1 MTALHRKPYGY
12 CKCSSHQCIMGDVT
26 EEEMDNVTF
35 KSDTVLSDV
44 HIHCPNKR
52 HLMVRL
58 NAVGQPV
65 FLSYFKLLWNTDD
78 WASEKSGREAT
89 TEREHQYSS
98 GDELCDKDRNNL
110 KNERESNTEGLEAL
124 LDDDGDLEV
133 VRRPR
138 STSDLEAED
147 LSRDRVYPVI
157 LMKGKEDAFEDEEQE
172 CTCTDV
178 VKIEHTMATPLEDVG
193 KQVGIVPCIILLFM
207 DCASEC
213 AQCNRI
219 SYLKVWRAAFLL
231 ADYVLFKRDMFR
243 CCTVLELGG
252 GTGITSIIMGT
263 VANRVYC
270 TDVGDDLLAM
280 CEQNVALNKHLMEP
294 GGGEIKVKE
303 LDWLKDEF
311 CTDPEALFSWSE
323 EEIADLH
330 DHCTVIMAADVFYD
344 DDLTDALFRTL
355 YRITHNLKKSCT
367 VFLAIEKRLN
377 FTLRHMDITCE
388 AYSHFRNTLNDLENL
403 QDGKMKYNV
412 EPIKPDFCQ
421 FLSYERI
428 EQLELW
434 KIIADQLT

>member
-1 MTALHRKPYGY
+1 
-12 CKCSSHQCIMGDVT
+12 MGDVT
-26 EEEMDNVTF
+26 GKEMDNLTF

-44 HIHCPNKR
+44 HLHCPNKS

-78 WASEKSGREAT
+78 QASEKYARETT
-89 TEREHQYSS
+89 TEREHQYRS
-98 GDELCDKDRNNL
+98 GAELTSKDGNNL
-110 KNERESNTEGLEAL
+110 KYEKELNTEGIEAL
-124 LDDDGDLEV
+124 LDEDGDLDV
-133 VRRPR
+133 VRRPQR
-138 STSDLEAED
+138 ASDSEAED
-147 LSRDRVYPVI
+147 LMRDRVYPVI
-157 LMKGKEDAFEDEEQE
+157 LMKGKENAFEDEEQE
-172 CTCTDV
+172 CTCRNV

-193 KQVGIVPCIILLFM
+193 KQV
-207 DCASEC
+207 
-213 AQCNRI
+213 
-219 SYLKVWRAAFLL
+219 WRAAFLL
-231 ADYVLFKRDMFR
+231 ADYILFKRDVFR
-243 CCTVLELGG
+243 SCTVLELGG
-252 GTGITSIIMGT
+252 GTGIASIIMGMI
-263 VANRVYC
+263 ASRVYC
-270 TDVGDDLLAM
+270 TDVGEDLLAM

-311 CTDPEALFSWSE
+311 CTDPEALYSWSE

-355 YRITHNLKKSCT
+355 YRITRNVKHSCT

-377 FTLRHMDITCE
+377 FTLRQMDVTCE
-388 AYSHFRNTLNDLENL
+388 AYSHFRSTLNDLENL
-403 QDGKMKYNV
+403 HDGKMKYSV

-421 FLSYERI
+421 FLIYERI

-434 KIIADQLT
+434 KITADQLT

>member
-1 MTALHRKPYGY
+1 MPVSGREWNPCVAALLKGLFER
-12 CKCSSHQCIMGDVT
+12 CRCSSHQHPMVDFM
-26 EEEMDNVTF
+26 EKEMDNPTF
-35 KSDTVLSDV
+35 RSDTVLSDV
-44 HIHCPNKR
+44 HLHCPSQR

-65 FLSYFKLLWNTDD
+65 FLSYFKLLWSTEDL
-78 WASEKSGREAT
+78 ASGKHVGEVT
-89 TEREHQYSS
+89 TGREHQCRS
-98 GDELCDKDRNNL
+98 GDDLCDKDR
-110 KNERESNTEGLEAL
+110 SNMKKGELNSEGVEAL

-138 STSDLEAED
+138 SASDLQAED
-147 LSRDRVYPVI
+147 LLRDIVCPVI

-172 CTCTDV
+172 CTRSDV

-193 KQVGIVPCIILLFM
+193 KQV
-207 DCASEC
+207 
-213 AQCNRI
+213 
-219 SYLKVWRAAFLL
+219 WRAAFLL
-231 ADYVLFKRDMFR
+231 ADYILFQRDTFR
-243 CCTVLELGG
+243 CCSVLELGG

-263 VANRVYC
+263 VARRVYC
-270 TDVGDDLLAM
+270 TDVGEDLLAM

-311 CTDPEALFSWSE
+311 CTDPEAPYSWSE
-323 EEIADLH
+323 EEIADLL
-330 DHCTVIMAADVFYD
+330 DHCSVIMAADVFYD

-355 YRITHNLKKSCT
+355 YRITHNLRSSCT
-367 VFLAIEKRLN
+367 VYLALEKRLN

-403 QDGKMKYNV
+403 QDGKMKYTV
-412 EPIKPDFCQ
+412 EPIKLDFCQ
-421 FLSYERI
+421 FLVYERI

-434 KIIADQLT
+434 KIMAEHLT

>member
-1 MTALHRKPYGY
+1 
-12 CKCSSHQCIMGDVT
+12 MGDVT
-26 EEEMDNVTF
+26 EKEMDSLTF

-78 WASEKSGREAT
+78 SASEKSGREAT
-89 TEREHQYSS
+89 AEREHQYSS

-193 KQVGIVPCIILLFM
+193 KQV
-207 DCASEC
+207 
-213 AQCNRI
+213 
-219 SYLKVWRAAFLL
+219 WRAAFLL

-243 CCTVLELGG
+243 CCTVLELGA
-252 GTGITSIIMGT
+252 GTGVTSIIMGT
-263 VANRVYC
+263 VASRVYC

-403 QDGKMKYNV
+403 QDGKMKYIV